1 MLLQKKKKK
10 KEQSCS
16 YLFVIVPSAAP
27 GNFRLGSSSPLSLDV
42 SWDAIPV
49 EQQHGKLL
57 GYYVYYKIRGSA
69 EMHKRSVWPN
79 QTTDKIPG
87 LEYKIYVVSI
97 AGYTAVG
104 VGKLSAAQSKIPNQ
118 GGQGSTKLI
127 NMLI

>member
-1 MLLQKKKKK
+1 M
-10 KEQSCS
+10 
-16 YLFVIVPSAAP
+16 
-27 GNFRLGSSSPLSLDV
+27 
-42 SWDAIPV
+42 

-69 EMHKRSVWPN
+69 EEHKRSVGPS
-79 QTTDKIPG
+79 QATFKLTG
-87 LEYKIYVVSI
+87 LEYKIYIVSI

-104 VGKLSAAQSKIPNQ
+104 VGQLSAAQTQIPNE